1 MDKIKEIWIQA
12 AIFFIVGIIWRL
24 PFQSKILHEW
34 DSVNFALAL
43 DKYDLRLH
51 QPHPPGMFFLY
62 ILSGRLFNFF
72 LDDPNASLV
81 WVSTIAT
88 GFAAATI
95 FILGQT
101 WFGRQTGSTI
111 ALLMLSSPLIWFQG
125 EVALS
130 YMLEFFWV
138 LLIVWGCYHLRYGN
152 KLVFFSTAIFLGLA
166 GGIRPNT
173 PFFLFP
179 LWAIAVFLGCR
190 EHKYKF
196 TDVILAVILG
206 LISVCVWLIP
216 MVASSG
222 GIDEFWQTMQPWL
235 EKHPKDGIG
244 RSLLDEDNVSSLEG
258 VYLNFKLLLEAVL
271 YGIGFGLFPLIWWL
285 GDSRKQLKQK
295 FLKDWRWQTLLIWL
309 LPGLIY
315 LIFVHIKRLGHS
327 FTILPV
333 FIIIAGIAIAEASK
347 SWQKKQQKA
356 KVILPGIIFLG
367 NILFFTLGPAN
378 WQTSLPTWETI
389 IQYDRYIS
397 ERVAAISRRFSPTE
411 TMVLTTGRNGR
422 IREFYLAEYSGT
434 GYDSQPGE
442 AEEIITLPENIRNLV
457 LFEDKVLSDLES
469 EPEYETITL
478 PSQAT
483 IRYLTWDEDRQV
495 KLNKYSLSIEEKN
508 E

>member
-1 MDKIKEIWIQA
+1 IQA
-12 AIFFIVGIIWRL
+12 AIFFIVGIIWRI

-72 LDDPNASLV
+72 LHDPNASLV

-130 YMLEFFWV
+130 YMLELFWV
-138 LLIVWGCYHLRYGN
+138 LLIVLGCYHLHNGN
-152 KLVFFSTAIFLGLA
+152 KFAFFSTAILLGLA

-179 LWAIAVFLGCR
+179 LWAIAVFLSYR
-190 EHKYKF
+190 EHKYKL
-196 TDVILAVILG
+196 TDIIVAVILG
-206 LISVCVWLIP
+206 IISICIWLIP
-216 MVASSG
+216 MIASTG

-235 EKHPKDGIG
+235 EKHPKDGIA
-244 RSLLDEDNVSSLEG
+244 RSLLKEDKVSSLEG
-258 VYLNFKLLLEAVL
+258 VYLNFKLLVEAVI
-271 YGIGFGLFPLIWWL
+271 YGIGFGLFPLIWWFRNQ
-285 GDSRKQLKQK
+285 SKQFKQR
-295 FLKDWRWQTLLIWL
+295 LLNDWRWQTLLIWL
-309 LPGLIY
+309 LPGIIY
-315 LIFVHIKRLGHS
+315 LTFVHIKRLGHS
-327 FTILPV
+327 FTILPI
-333 FIIIAGIAIAEASK
+333 FIIIGGIAIAEAAK
-347 SWQKKQQKA
+347 TWQKKQAKA
-356 KVILPGIIFLG
+356 KVILPGIIFVG
-367 NILFFTLGPAN
+367 NILFFTLAPAN
-378 WQTSLPTWETI
+378 WQNSFPTWETI

-397 ERVAAISRRFSPTE
+397 ERVNTISRRFSPAE
-411 TMVLTTGRNGR
+411 TMILTTGRNGR
-422 IREFYLAEYSGT
+422 IRDFYLAEYSGS

-442 AEEIITLPENIRNLV
+442 GEEIITLSENIRNLV
-457 LFEDKVLSDLES
+457 LFEDKVLSNLET
-469 EPEYETITL
+469 EPQFKTITL
-478 PSQAT
+478 PSQGE
-483 IRYLTWDEDRQV
+483 IRYLTWNENQQV
-495 KLNKYSLSIEEKN
+495 KLSKDILSIEAKKEDN
-508 E
+508 